1 MIKRQLQLI
10 IQGMLFKGKAIL
22 IFGPRQVGK
31 TTLLK
36 SIDKNYDQ
44 VLWLNG
50 DEPVVQEFFQN
61 YTSLRLQAY
70 LGRSKYMIID
80 EAQRIENVGLK
91 LKIINYPG
99 NEKERLKLLSD
110 SYLYKDVLIWEQI
123 HKPDKLTKFL
133 QALAY
138 QVGSQVSYHELA

>member
-80 EAQRIENVGLK
+80 EAQRIENIGLK

-99 NEKERLKLLSD
+99 NEKER
-110 SYLYKDVLIWEQI
+110 
-123 HKPDKLTKFL
+123 
-133 QALAY
+133 
-138 QVGSQVSYHELA
+138 